1 MENTQMKE
9 SELVNFP
16 VNMQLPQE
24 HLDILIDVATE
35 NNISAEQF
43 AKQIVMNFIAK
54 NYPKGL
60 TNRSTTV

>member
-1 MENTQMKE
+1 MENTQIEK
-9 SELVNFP
+9 SELMNFP
-16 VNMQLPQE
+16 VTMQLPQE
-24 HLDILIDVATE
+24 HINVLIDIAAE
-35 NNISAEQF
+35 NNVSAEQY

>member
-24 HLDILIDVATE
+24 YLDILIDTAAE
-35 NNISAEQF
+35 NNISAEQY